1 MLCSGKH
8 SFYRPH
14 SSSKRTIRAFR
25 TQAKSTTYAVLDYFK
40 GFVFAFNQDDIPVEF
55 KKIKGAGKQHL
66 ETLFPPQGEQSNA
79 NDPSGLTRALFDDQ
93 IHDSRAWF
101 MHSALGSREPWAVIL
116 STV

>member
-14 SSSKRTIRAFR
+14 SSSRDYQGVSR

-55 KKIKGAGKQHL
+55 KKIKGAGKQHQ
-66 ETLFPPQGEQSNA
+66 TLFPPQGEQSNA
-79 NDPSGLTRALFDDQ
+79 NDPSGLTRALFHDQ